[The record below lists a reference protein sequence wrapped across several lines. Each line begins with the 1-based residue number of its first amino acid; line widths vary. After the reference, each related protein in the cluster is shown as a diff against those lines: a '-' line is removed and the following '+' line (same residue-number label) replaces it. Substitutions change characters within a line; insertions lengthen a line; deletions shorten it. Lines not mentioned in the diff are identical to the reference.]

1 MRNAKQYKLKDIPV
15 DEIEVLNPRERNQQ
29 VFSSIVTNISRVG
42 LKKPITVTQRDNLA
56 DGKRYLLVCGEG
68 RLQAFKQ
75 LGQRT
80 IPSIVLDVSDE
91 DAFIMSLTENIARRK
106 ISPLETVSTIM
117 RLKSLGYSHEEIAAK
132 VDLSKEYVNGITM
145 LMEHGEERLVAAVE
159 IGKIGLSNALQ
170 IFQAA
175 GDDQALQKAMHDA
188 YENGSLR
195 GRQFVQVRRLI
206 ERRARLG
213 KDLSRSITRKSQA
226 VTSQSLVKTYRTE
239 VERQKYMVRKA
250 ESTQQRILLIVEA
263 MRTLTADENFVTLL
277 RAESLD
283 TMPKFLFDRMISTE
297 LRSS

>member
-1 MRNAKQYKLKDIPV
+1 
-15 DEIEVLNPRERNQQ
+15 
-29 VFSSIVTNISRVG
+29 
-42 LKKPITVTQRDNLA
+42 
-56 DGKRYLLVCGEG
+56 LVCGEG

-80 IPSIVLDVSDE
+80 IPAIVLDVSDE

-106 ISPLETVSTIM
+106 VSPIETVSTIM
-117 RLKSLGYSHEEIAAK
+117 RLKSLGYSYDEIAAK
-132 VDLSKEYVNGITM
+132 VDLSKVYVSGITM
-145 LMEHGEERLVAAVE
+145 LMEHGEERLVSAVE
-159 IGKIGLSNALQ
+159 MGKIGLSNALM

-175 GDDQALQKAMHDA
+175 GDDKVLQKAMHDA

-195 GRQFVQVRRLI
+195 GKQFVQVRRLI

-213 KDLSRSITRKSQA
+213 KDLNRSSARKTPA

-283 TMPKFLFDRMISTE
+283 TMPKFLFDRMMSTE

>member
-106 ISPLETVSTIM
+106 ISPIETVSTIM
-117 RLKSLGYSHEEIAAK
+117 RLKSLGYSHDEIAAK
-132 VDLSKEYVNGITM
+132 VDLSREYVQGITT
-145 LMEHGEERLVAAVE
+145 LMEHGEERLVSAVE
-159 IGKIGLSNALQ
+159 IGKIGLSNALL

-175 GDDQALQKAMHDA
+175 GDDQVLQKAMHDA

-195 GRQFVQVRRLI
+195 GKQFVQVRRLI

-213 KDLSRSITRKSQA
+213 KDLSRSVSRKSQV

-250 ESTQQRILLIVEA
+250 ESTQQKILLIVEA

>member
-106 ISPLETVSTIM
+106 VSPLETVSTIM

-132 VDLSKEYVNGITM
+132 VDLSKEYVNGITT

-213 KDLSRSITRKSQA
+213 KDLSRSITRKSQV